1 MAPGTC
7 PQRHQE
13 CAQADLERWNTP
25 PNWITLIRTLV
36 AVALALAAAPTQSLT
51 LILVATG
58 IYWVGDMA
66 DGAIARLMRKET
78 RTGAALDI
86 ICDRICASVIYIG
99 LVWLMPEMWIPI
111 AIYLISFSVLDLML
125 SLSFLLF
132 PLSSP
137 NYFYLVDP
145 LIYRLNWSRV
155 AKGINSA
162 LFLTVV
168 IAFESVTLAG
178 VLAVALLVLKV
189 ISLRLLA
196 QLSIARVGDCAHK
209 LHRDRQPAGPS

>member
-13 CAQADLERWNTP
+13 CAHADLERWNTP
-25 PNWITLIRTLV
+25 PNWITLTRTFLAV
-36 AVALALAAAPTQSLT
+36 AVALAAAPAESLT
-51 LILVATG
+51 LILIATA

-66 DGAIARLMRKET
+66 DGAVARMMRKET
-78 RTGAALDI
+78 RTGAVLDI
-86 ICDRICASVIYIG
+86 ICDRLCAGVIYIG
-99 LVWLMPEMWIPI
+99 LVWLIPEMWIPI
-111 AIYLISFSVLDLML
+111 AIYLISFSLLDLML

-132 PLSSP
+132 PLASP

-162 LFLTVV
+162 LFMGVV
-168 IAFESVTLAG
+168 IVFESAALAG
-178 VLAVALLVLKV
+178 VLAVALMVLKV
-189 ISLRLLA
+189 ISLRLLS
-196 QLSIARVGDCAHK
+196 QLSIEPVGDCARV
-209 LHRDRQPAGPS
+209 LRQHHQHAGPP